1 MSASPLKT
9 DLRTLA
15 SLCPLSAMSRL
26 MHCTN
31 DVHGCN
37 NLLDYLIGAR
47 EQLRRHREAERL
59 GGRQVDDQIELRGG
73 AQDAC
78 VLSQQTFRPH
88 GFLHLRPCTDSSHV

>member
-1 MSASPLKT
+1 
-9 DLRTLA
+9 
-15 SLCPLSAMSRL
+15 

-88 GFLHLRPCTDSSHV
+88 GFLHLRPCTDARLPPVA